1 MRALTVITCLV
12 LIGAVITVVFLLT
25 AAHAQVGPNGPW
37 APRPLVVPRDG
48 GSLPDWMPRT
58 YPPGHPAVTIPMP
71 VTPPYQPYVVPRP

>member
-1 MRALTVITCLV
+1 
-12 LIGAVITVVFLLT
+12 
-25 AAHAQVGPNGPW
+25 VGPNGPW